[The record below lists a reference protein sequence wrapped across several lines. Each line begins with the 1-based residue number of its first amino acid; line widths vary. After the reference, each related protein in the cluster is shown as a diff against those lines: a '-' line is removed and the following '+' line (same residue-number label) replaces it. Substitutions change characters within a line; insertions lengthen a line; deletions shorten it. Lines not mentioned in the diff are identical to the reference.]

1 MKKLDTFLHVGL
13 VHVLSFLIFYFNL
26 LQQILVLFKNQSS
39 IFFQVLPIY
48 KISMYSSVKQKK
60 FCICNALLLTTL
72 KKFKD
77 ITLISIKDWRLP
89 VIHIH
94 RVFCL
99 NSFKLFLK
107 LLIFCHNVL
116 SLKLKFVNFHLKKIH
131 VLTLMT
137 IGTSTCRIGSLIW
150 YAINPI
156 VIKTCLISL
165 DDLFPLFQSVIIG
178 QEEGWQVL
186 RVYLKTTNQVK
197 QQIF

>member
-77 ITLISIKDWRLP
+77 ITLISIKDWEITSHSYP
-89 VIHIH
+89 QG
-94 RVFCL
+94 F
-99 NSFKLFLK
+99 LFEFSQTFLEAVD
-107 LLIFCHNVL
+107 FL
-116 SLKLKFVNFHLKKIH
+116 SQCPQLE
-131 VLTLMT
+131 
-137 IGTSTCRIGSLIW
+137 
-150 YAINPI
+150 A
-156 VIKTCLISL
+156 
-165 DDLFPLFQSVIIG
+165 
-178 QEEGWQVL
+178 
-186 RVYLKTTNQVK
+186 
-197 QQIF
+197 